1 MTNVKVFDIAVIGGG
16 AAGSMAAIRA
26 ASVGKK
32 VALLERNDTIGKK
45 IFMTGKGRCNVT
57 NIAPIEAFIEK
68 FGKKGEFFRT
78 ALFEFSNED
87 LIDFLRSTGLETKTE
102 RQGRVF
108 PVTDNAK
115 SVVDTLKRCLAQN
128 KAEIFYG
135 VRVNSITKKEG
146 NFFIESEP
154 GGTFKARK
162 VILAFGGASYKATGS
177 SGDGFRIARELGHA
191 VTALK
196 GALVPLKTK
205 ESWVKDLQ
213 GLGLENIRLAI
224 ECGKKRIT
232 SDIGE
237 LMFTHFGVSGP
248 LVLDL
253 SGKIIELLESH
264 EEISLYIDLK
274 PALSPA
280 QIEGRLLSEFRAKG
294 KTSLNNMMKSLLP
307 HRMILK
313 FLELAGID
321 AGKTA
326 SQITQA
332 ERRAIA
338 ELLKKFPLTVT
349 GSLALEEAMVTAG
362 GVSQKDINPR
372 TMESKIVPGVYFAGE
387 IIDGA
392 ASSGGY
398 NLQAAFSTGYLAG
411 ERAATC
417 Q

>member
-1 MTNVKVFDIAVIGGG
+1 MKIYDIAVIGGG

-26 ASVGKK
+26 ASLGKK
-32 VALLERNDTIGKK
+32 TVLVERNETIGKK

-57 NIAPIEAFIEK
+57 NVAPIEAFIEK

-87 LIDFLRSTGLETKTE
+87 LIEFLKSTGLETKTE

-115 SVVDTLKRCLAQN
+115 SVVEALKKCLAYN
-128 KAEIFYG
+128 KVEMFYG
-135 VRVNSITKKEG
+135 ARVSAVMKK
-146 NFFIESEP
+146 NDHFKIEPEA
-154 GGTFKARK
+154 GGVIEARR
-162 VILAFGGASYKATGS
+162 VILSSGGASYKATGS
-177 SGDGFRIARELGHA
+177 MGDGFRIAKELGHT

-205 ESWVKDLQ
+205 EAWVKDLQ
-213 GLGLENIRLAI
+213 GLGLENIRLVF
-224 ECGKKRIT
+224 EYGKKHLA
-232 SDIGE
+232 SEIGE

-248 LVLDL
+248 LILDL
-253 SGKIIELLESH
+253 SGKIIEILDDH
-264 EEISLYIDLK
+264 KEIKLYIDLK
-274 PALSPA
+274 PGLNEV
-280 QIEGRLLSEFRAKG
+280 QIENRLLGEFKARG
-294 KTSLNNMMKSLLP
+294 KASLSNMMKSLLL

-313 FLELAGID
+313 FLDLTGID
-321 AGKTA
+321 GEKAA
-326 SQITQA
+326 SQITQG

-338 ELLKKFPLTVT
+338 GLLKKFPLTIT

-362 GVSQKDINPR
+362 GVSQKEINPR
-372 TMESKIVPGVYFAGE
+372 TMESKIVPGLYFAGE
-387 IIDGA
+387 IIEGA

-417 Q
+417 EG